1 MKIHNHPNSSYSNS
15 RIGVYG
21 ASTTIIL
28 MFSITLR
35 CLFTFYKATK
45 HKRTDFL
52 ARYAIEQ
59 DNLAANDILS
69 ILVPKFVR
77 SQLHGF

>member
-1 MKIHNHPNSSYSNS
+1 MKIHNHPNSSYSSS